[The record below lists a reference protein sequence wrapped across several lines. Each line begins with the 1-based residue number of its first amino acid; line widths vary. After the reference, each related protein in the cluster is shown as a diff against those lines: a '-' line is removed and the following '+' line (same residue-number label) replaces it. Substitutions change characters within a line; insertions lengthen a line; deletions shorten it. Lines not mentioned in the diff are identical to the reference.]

1 MGLSFG
7 FASTVYAVVQKCR
20 IAILHSL
27 NVGVVMKKRMIAG
40 LALLYVAVSS
50 SAFAA
55 PEEAGAAAGAQG
67 AAAGAQAGTMSA
79 GTTTAVGIGV
89 LGALVGLG
97 VAASGGGDGANTG
110 TTTTTTTG
118 TTR

>member
-55 PEEAGAAAGAQG
+55 PEEAGAAAGAQ
-67 AAAGAQAGTMSA
+67 AGNMSA
-79 GTTTAVGIGV
+79 GTTTAAGIGV